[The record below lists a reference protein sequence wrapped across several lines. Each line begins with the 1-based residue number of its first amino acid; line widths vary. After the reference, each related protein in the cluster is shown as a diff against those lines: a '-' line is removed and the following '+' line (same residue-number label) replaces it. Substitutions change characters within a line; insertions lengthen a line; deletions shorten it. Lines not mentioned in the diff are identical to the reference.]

1 MNNDNIYDAAYSDAH
16 VSDEMEV
23 KHSFNEEQTKEKK
36 KKRKSDGRITK
47 YIALALICSLCGGV
61 IGSGV
66 TYFVT
71 GKKVSNNSSS
81 NTVTIDPVSFATDS
95 TALSAAEIYQK
106 VAPAVV
112 MVSTK
117 TIQTVNG
124 WFQQEAEGMG
134 SGFIINTDGYI
145 LTNYHVIDGA
155 NEVTVTLSDGNEVT
169 ASVVNYDS
177 DQDVAM
183 IKINEDI
190 EVPGVVE
197 LGDSDALQ
205 PGEEVL
211 AIGNPLSKEL
221 SSTLTKGIVSA
232 LNRSIETQTGV
243 STNLI
248 QTVQPGEEVLAIGN
262 PLSKELSSTLT
273 KGIVSALNRSIETQT
288 GVSTNL
294 IQTDTAINSG
304 NSGGPLINT
313 KGEVIGI
320 NTLKASDGAEGIGFA
335 IPINDVKVKIDSLSK
350 PILNLGVSIRVI
362 DESGINT
369 LKASD
374 GAEGIGFAI
383 PINDVK
389 VKIDSLSKPILNLG
403 VSIRVIDESMAK
415 QLNME
420 EGLYIV
426 EVNEFSPAEKAVLKV
441 GDLIV
446 KADGKRIKTFE
457 ELQEIKNSKE
467 EGDSINIEFIRDGK
481 TQNATI
487 TLTSN

>member
-23 KHSFNEEQTKEKK
+23 KYSFNEEPIKEKK
-36 KKRKSDGRITK
+36 KKRKSGGRIAK

-71 GKKVSNNSSS
+71 GKNVSDNSSG
-81 NTVTIDPVSFATDS
+81 NTVTVDPVSFATDS

-145 LTNYHVIDGA
+145 LTNYHVIEGA
-155 NEVTVTLSDGNEVT
+155 TEVTVTLSDGQEVT

-183 IKINEDI
+183 IKINEDV

-197 LGDSDALQ
+197 LGDSDAL
-205 PGEEVL
+205 
-211 AIGNPLSKEL
+211 
-221 SSTLTKGIVSA
+221 
-232 LNRSIETQTGV
+232 
-243 STNLI
+243 
-248 QTVQPGEEVLAIGN
+248 QPGEEVLAIGN

-362 DESGINT
+362 DES
-369 LKASD
+369 
-374 GAEGIGFAI
+374 
-383 PINDVK
+383 
-389 VKIDSLSKPILNLG
+389 
-403 VSIRVIDESMAK
+403 MAK

-420 EGLYIV
+420 EGLYVV
-426 EVNEFSPAEKAVLKV
+426 EVNEFSPAEKAGLKS

-446 KADGKRIKTFE
+446 KADGTRIKTFE

-487 TLTSN
+487 TLSSTTTITTN

>member
-1 MNNDNIYDAAYSDAH
+1 MDNDNIYDAAYSDAH

-23 KHSFNEEQTKEKK
+23 KHSFNEEPTKEKK
-36 KKRKSDGRITK
+36 KKRKRGSGIAK

-71 GKKVSNNSSS
+71 GKNVSDNSSG
-81 NTVTIDPVSFATDS
+81 NTVTVDPVSFATDS

-145 LTNYHVIDGA
+145 LTNYHVIEGA
-155 NEVTVTLSDGNEVT
+155 TEVTVTLSDGQEVT

-183 IKINEDI
+183 IKINEDV

-197 LGDSDALQ
+197 LGDSDAL
-205 PGEEVL
+205 
-211 AIGNPLSKEL
+211 
-221 SSTLTKGIVSA
+221 
-232 LNRSIETQTGV
+232 
-243 STNLI
+243 
-248 QTVQPGEEVLAIGN
+248 QPGEEVLAIGN

-362 DESGINT
+362 DES
-369 LKASD
+369 
-374 GAEGIGFAI
+374 
-383 PINDVK
+383 
-389 VKIDSLSKPILNLG
+389 
-403 VSIRVIDESMAK
+403 MAK

-420 EGLYIV
+420 EGLYVV
-426 EVNEFSPAEKAVLKV
+426 EVNEFSPAEKAGLKG

-487 TLTSN
+487 TLSSTTTTTTN

>member
-1 MNNDNIYDAAYSDAH
+1 MDNDNIYDAAYSDAH

-23 KHSFNEEQTKEKK
+23 KHSFNEEPTKEKK
-36 KKRKSDGRITK
+36 KKRKRGSGIAK
-47 YIALALICSLCGGV
+47 YIALALICSLGGGV

-71 GKKVSNNSSS
+71 GKNVSDNSSG
-81 NTVTIDPVSFATDS
+81 NTVTVDPVSFATDS

-145 LTNYHVIDGA
+145 LTNYHVIEGA
-155 NEVTVTLSDGNEVT
+155 TEVTVTLSDGQEVT

-183 IKINEDI
+183 IKINEDV

-197 LGDSDALQ
+197 LGDSDAL
-205 PGEEVL
+205 
-211 AIGNPLSKEL
+211 
-221 SSTLTKGIVSA
+221 
-232 LNRSIETQTGV
+232 
-243 STNLI
+243 
-248 QTVQPGEEVLAIGN
+248 QPGEEVLAIGN

-362 DESGINT
+362 DES
-369 LKASD
+369 
-374 GAEGIGFAI
+374 
-383 PINDVK
+383 
-389 VKIDSLSKPILNLG
+389 
-403 VSIRVIDESMAK
+403 MAK

-426 EVNEFSPAEKAVLKV
+426 EVNEFSPAEKAGLKG

-487 TLTSN
+487 TLSSTTTTTTN

>member
-1 MNNDNIYDAAYSDAH
+1 MDNDNIYDAAYSDAH

-23 KHSFNEEQTKEKK
+23 KHSFNEEPSKEKK
-36 KKRKSDGRITK
+36 KKRKRGGRIAK

-71 GKKVSNNSSS
+71 GKNVSGNGSGNNV
-81 NTVTIDPVSFATDS
+81 TVDPVSFATDS

-106 VAPAVV
+106 VSPAVV

-134 SGFIINTDGYI
+134 SGFIVNTDGYI
-145 LTNYHVIDGA
+145 LTNYHVIEGA
-155 NEVTVTLSDGNEVT
+155 NEVTVTLSDGKEVT

-183 IKINEDI
+183 IKINEDV

-197 LGDSDALQ
+197 LGDSDAL
-205 PGEEVL
+205 
-211 AIGNPLSKEL
+211 
-221 SSTLTKGIVSA
+221 
-232 LNRSIETQTGV
+232 
-243 STNLI
+243 
-248 QTVQPGEEVLAIGN
+248 QPGEEVLAIGN

-362 DESGINT
+362 DES
-369 LKASD
+369 
-374 GAEGIGFAI
+374 
-383 PINDVK
+383 
-389 VKIDSLSKPILNLG
+389 
-403 VSIRVIDESMAK
+403 MAK

-426 EVNEFSPAEKAVLKV
+426 EVNEFSPAEKAGLKG

-446 KADGKRIKTFE
+446 KADGTRIKTFE

-481 TQNATI
+481 TKNATI
-487 TLTSN
+487 ILTSSSTTTN

>member
-1 MNNDNIYDAAYSDAH
+1 MDNENIYDAAYSEAK
-16 VSDEMEV
+16 VNDEIEV
-23 KHSFNEEQTKEKK
+23 KNTFSEEPSKEKK
-36 KKRKSDGRITK
+36 KKRRNSKGIAK

-61 IGSGV
+61 VGSGV

-71 GKKVSNNSSS
+71 GKSGSNNSSG
-81 NTVTIDPVSFATDS
+81 NTIVTDPVSFATDN
-95 TALSAAEIYQK
+95 TALSAADIYKK

-117 TIQTVNG
+117 SVQSVNG
-124 WFQQEAEGMG
+124 WFQQETEGMG
-134 SGFIINTDGYI
+134 SGFIINNDGYI

-155 NEVTVTLSDGNEVT
+155 KEVTVTLSDGQEVT

-183 IKINEDI
+183 IKINQDI

-232 LNRSIETQTGV
+232 LNRSIET
-243 STNLI
+243 
-248 QTVQPGEEVLAIGN
+248 E
-262 PLSKELSSTLT
+262 
-273 KGIVSALNRSIETQT
+273 T

-335 IPINDVKVKIDSLSK
+335 IPINDVK
-350 PILNLGVSIRVI
+350 
-362 DESGINT
+362 E
-369 LKASD
+369 
-374 GAEGIGFAI
+374 
-383 PINDVK
+383 
-389 VKIDSLSKPILNLG
+389 KIDSLSKPILNLG

-426 EVNEFSPAEKAVLKV
+426 EVNEFSPAEKAGLKG

-446 KADGKRIKTFE
+446 KADGTRIKTFE

-467 EGDSINIEFIRDGK
+467 EGDTINIEFIRDGK
-481 TQNATI
+481 TQNTTI
-487 TLTSN
+487 TLTSTTNTSTTN

>member
-1 MNNDNIYDAAYSDAH
+1 MDNENIYDAAYSEAK
-16 VSDEMEV
+16 VSDEIEV
-23 KHSFNEEQTKEKK
+23 KNTFSEEPSKEKK
-36 KKRKSDGRITK
+36 KKRRNSKGIAK

-61 IGSGV
+61 VGSGV

-71 GKKVSNNSSS
+71 GKSGSNNSSG
-81 NTVTIDPVSFATDS
+81 NTVVADPVSFATDN
-95 TALSAAEIYQK
+95 TALSAADIYKK

-117 TIQTVNG
+117 SVQSVNG
-124 WFQQEAEGMG
+124 WFQQETEGMG
-134 SGFIINTDGYI
+134 SGFIINNDGYI

-155 NEVTVTLSDGNEVT
+155 KEVTVTLSDGQEVT

-183 IKINEDI
+183 IKINQDI

-232 LNRSIETQTGV
+232 LNRSIET
-243 STNLI
+243 
-248 QTVQPGEEVLAIGN
+248 E
-262 PLSKELSSTLT
+262 
-273 KGIVSALNRSIETQT
+273 T

-362 DESGINT
+362 DES
-369 LKASD
+369 
-374 GAEGIGFAI
+374 
-383 PINDVK
+383 
-389 VKIDSLSKPILNLG
+389 
-403 VSIRVIDESMAK
+403 MAK

-426 EVNEFSPAEKAVLKV
+426 EVNEFSPAEKAGLKG

-446 KADGKRIKTFE
+446 KADGTRIKTFE

-467 EGDSINIEFIRDGK
+467 EGDTINIEFIRDGK
-481 TQNATI
+481 TQNTTI
-487 TLTSN
+487 TLTSTTNTSTTN

>member
-1 MNNDNIYDAAYSDAH
+1 MDNENIYDAAYSETE
-16 VSDEMEV
+16 VSEEGEV
-23 KHSFNEEQTKEKK
+23 KHTFNEEPNKDKK
-36 KKRKSDGRITK
+36 KKKKNRNGKGNGIAK

-66 TYFVT
+66 TYFIT
-71 GKKVSNNSSS
+71 DGNRNNNSSGNS
-81 NTVTIDPVSFATDS
+81 VTADPVSFASDNK
-95 TALSAAEIYQK
+95 ALSAADIYKK

-117 TIQTVNG
+117 SLQSVNG
-124 WFQQEAEGMG
+124 WFQQETEGMG
-134 SGFIINTDGYI
+134 SGFIINNDGYI

-155 NEVTVTLSDGNEVT
+155 KEVTVTLSDNREVK
-169 ASVVNYDS
+169 ASVVNYDA

-183 IKINEDI
+183 IKINDDI

-221 SSTLTKGIVSA
+221 SSTLTKGIISA
-232 LNRSIETQTGV
+232 LNRSVET
-243 STNLI
+243 
-248 QTVQPGEEVLAIGN
+248 
-262 PLSKELSSTLT
+262 K
-273 KGIVSALNRSIETQT
+273 T

-335 IPINDVKVKIDSLSK
+335 IPINDVKDKIESLSK
-350 PILNLGVSIRVI
+350 PILNLGVSIR
-362 DESGINT
+362 
-369 LKASD
+369 A
-374 GAEGIGFAI
+374 
-383 PINDVK
+383 
-389 VKIDSLSKPILNLG
+389 
-403 VSIRVIDESMAK
+403 IDESMAN

-426 EVNEFSPAEKAVLKV
+426 EVNEFSPAEKAGLKA

-446 KADGKRIKTFE
+446 KADGNRIKTFD
-457 ELQEIKNSKE
+457 ELQAVKNSKE

-481 TQNATI
+481 TQNTTI
-487 TLTSN
+487 TLTSNTTN

>member
-1 MNNDNIYDAAYSDAH
+1 MDNENIYDAAYSEAK
-16 VSDEMEV
+16 VNDEIEV
-23 KHSFNEEQTKEKK
+23 KNNFNEEPSKEKK
-36 KKRKSDGRITK
+36 KKRRNSKGIAK

-61 IGSGV
+61 VGSGV

-71 GKKVSNNSSS
+71 GKSGSNNSSG
-81 NTVTIDPVSFATDS
+81 NTIVTDPVSFATDN
-95 TALSAAEIYQK
+95 TALSAADIYKK

-117 TIQTVNG
+117 SVQSVNG
-124 WFQQEAEGMG
+124 WFQQETEGMG
-134 SGFIINTDGYI
+134 SGFIINNDGYI

-155 NEVTVTLSDGNEVT
+155 KEVTVTLSDGQEVT

-183 IKINEDI
+183 IKINQDI

-232 LNRSIETQTGV
+232 LNRSIET
-243 STNLI
+243 
-248 QTVQPGEEVLAIGN
+248 E
-262 PLSKELSSTLT
+262 
-273 KGIVSALNRSIETQT
+273 T

-313 KGEVIGI
+313 KGQVIGI

-335 IPINDVKVKIDSLSK
+335 IPINDVKD
-350 PILNLGVSIRVI
+350 
-362 DESGINT
+362 
-369 LKASD
+369 
-374 GAEGIGFAI
+374 
-383 PINDVK
+383 
-389 VKIDSLSKPILNLG
+389 KIDSLSKPILNLG

-420 EGLYIV
+420 QGLYVV
-426 EVNEFSPAEKAVLKV
+426 EVNAFSPAEKAGLKG

-446 KADGKRIKTFE
+446 KADGTRIKTFE

-467 EGDSINIEFIRDGK
+467 EGDTINIEFIRDGK
-481 TQNATI
+481 TQNTTI
-487 TLTSN
+487 TLTSTTNTSTTN

>member
-1 MNNDNIYDAAYSDAH
+1 MDNENIYDAAYSEAK
-16 VSDEMEV
+16 VNDEIEV
-23 KHSFNEEQTKEKK
+23 KNNFNEEPSKEKK
-36 KKRKSDGRITK
+36 KKRRNSKGIAK

-61 IGSGV
+61 VGSGV

-71 GKKVSNNSSS
+71 GKSGSNNSSG
-81 NTVTIDPVSFATDS
+81 NTIVTDPVSFATDN
-95 TALSAAEIYQK
+95 TALSAADIYKK

-117 TIQTVNG
+117 SVQSVNG
-124 WFQQEAEGMG
+124 WFQQETEGMG
-134 SGFIINTDGYI
+134 SGFIINNDGYI

-155 NEVTVTLSDGNEVT
+155 KEVTVTLSDGQEVT

-183 IKINEDI
+183 IKINQDI

-232 LNRSIETQTGV
+232 LNRSIET
-243 STNLI
+243 
-248 QTVQPGEEVLAIGN
+248 E
-262 PLSKELSSTLT
+262 
-273 KGIVSALNRSIETQT
+273 T

-335 IPINDVKVKIDSLSK
+335 IPINDVKD
-350 PILNLGVSIRVI
+350 
-362 DESGINT
+362 
-369 LKASD
+369 
-374 GAEGIGFAI
+374 
-383 PINDVK
+383 
-389 VKIDSLSKPILNLG
+389 KIDSLSKPILNLG

-426 EVNEFSPAEKAVLKV
+426 EVNEFSPAEKAGLKG

-446 KADGKRIKTFE
+446 KADGTRIKTFE

-467 EGDSINIEFIRDGK
+467 EGDTINIEFIRDGK
-481 TQNATI
+481 TQNTTI
-487 TLTSN
+487 TLTSTTNTSTTN

>member
-1 MNNDNIYDAAYSDAH
+1 MDNDNIYDTAYSDAH
-16 VSDEMEV
+16 ISDEMEV
-23 KHSFNEEQTKEKK
+23 KHSFNEEPTKEKK
-36 KKRKSDGRITK
+36 KKRKSGSGIAK
-47 YIALALICSLCGGV
+47 YIALALICSLGGGV

-71 GKKVSNNSSS
+71 GKNVSDNSSG
-81 NTVTIDPVSFATDS
+81 NTVTVDPVSFATDS

-145 LTNYHVIDGA
+145 LTNYHVIEGA
-155 NEVTVTLSDGNEVT
+155 TEVTVTLSDGQEVT

-183 IKINEDI
+183 IKINEDV

-197 LGDSDALQ
+197 LGDSDAL
-205 PGEEVL
+205 
-211 AIGNPLSKEL
+211 
-221 SSTLTKGIVSA
+221 
-232 LNRSIETQTGV
+232 
-243 STNLI
+243 
-248 QTVQPGEEVLAIGN
+248 QPGEEVLAIGN

-362 DESGINT
+362 DES
-369 LKASD
+369 
-374 GAEGIGFAI
+374 
-383 PINDVK
+383 
-389 VKIDSLSKPILNLG
+389 
-403 VSIRVIDESMAK
+403 MAK

-420 EGLYIV
+420 EGLYVV
-426 EVNEFSPAEKAVLKV
+426 EVNEFSPAEKAGLKG

-487 TLTSN
+487 TLSSTTTTTTN

>member
-1 MNNDNIYDAAYSDAH
+1 MDNENIYDAAYSEAK
-16 VSDEMEV
+16 VSDEIEV
-23 KHSFNEEQTKEKK
+23 KNNFNEEPSKEKK
-36 KKRKSDGRITK
+36 KKRRNSKGIAK

-61 IGSGV
+61 VGSGV

-71 GKKVSNNSSS
+71 GKSGSNNSSG
-81 NTVTIDPVSFATDS
+81 NTIVADPVSFATDN
-95 TALSAAEIYQK
+95 TALSAADIYKK

-117 TIQTVNG
+117 SVQSVNG
-124 WFQQEAEGMG
+124 WFQQETEGMG
-134 SGFIINTDGYI
+134 SGFIINNDGYI

-155 NEVTVTLSDGNEVT
+155 KEVTVTLSDGQEVT

-183 IKINEDI
+183 IKINQDI

-232 LNRSIETQTGV
+232 LNRSIET
-243 STNLI
+243 
-248 QTVQPGEEVLAIGN
+248 E
-262 PLSKELSSTLT
+262 
-273 KGIVSALNRSIETQT
+273 T

-335 IPINDVKVKIDSLSK
+335 IPINDVK
-350 PILNLGVSIRVI
+350 
-362 DESGINT
+362 E
-369 LKASD
+369 
-374 GAEGIGFAI
+374 
-383 PINDVK
+383 
-389 VKIDSLSKPILNLG
+389 KIDSLSKPILNLG

-426 EVNEFSPAEKAVLKV
+426 EVNEFSPAEKAGLKG

-446 KADGKRIKTFE
+446 KADGTRIKTFE

-467 EGDSINIEFIRDGK
+467 EGDTINIEFIRDGK
-481 TQNATI
+481 TQNTTI
-487 TLTSN
+487 TLTSTTNTSTTN

>member
-1 MNNDNIYDAAYSDAH
+1 MDNENIYDAAYSETEI
-16 VSDEMEV
+16 SEEGEV
-23 KHSFNEEQTKEKK
+23 KHTFNEEPNKDKK
-36 KKRKSDGRITK
+36 KKKKNRNGNGIAK

-66 TYFVT
+66 TYFIT
-71 GKKVSNNSSS
+71 DGNRNNNSG
-81 NTVTIDPVSFATDS
+81 NTVTVDPVSFATDNM
-95 TALSAAEIYQK
+95 ALSAADIYKK

-117 TIQTVNG
+117 SIQSVNG
-124 WFQQEAEGMG
+124 WFQQETEGMG
-134 SGFIINTDGYI
+134 SGFIINNDGYI

-155 NEVTVTLSDGNEVT
+155 KEVTVTLSDNREVK
-169 ASVVNYDS
+169 ASVVNYDA

-183 IKINEDI
+183 IKINDDI

-232 LNRSIETQTGV
+232 LNRSV
-243 STNLI
+243 
-248 QTVQPGEEVLAIGN
+248 
-262 PLSKELSSTLT
+262 
-273 KGIVSALNRSIETQT
+273 ETQT

-313 KGEVIGI
+313 KGQVIGI

-335 IPINDVKVKIDSLSK
+335 IPINDVKDKIESLSK
-350 PILNLGVSIRVI
+350 PILNLGVSIR
-362 DESGINT
+362 
-369 LKASD
+369 A
-374 GAEGIGFAI
+374 
-383 PINDVK
+383 
-389 VKIDSLSKPILNLG
+389 
-403 VSIRVIDESMAK
+403 IDESMAK

-426 EVNEFSPAEKAVLKV
+426 EVNEFSPAEKAGLKA

-446 KADGKRIKTFE
+446 KADGNRVKTFD
-457 ELQEIKNSKE
+457 ELQAVKNSKE

-481 TQNATI
+481 TQNTTI
-487 TLTSN
+487 TLTSNTTN

>member
-1 MNNDNIYDAAYSDAH
+1 MDNENIYDAAYSEAQ
-16 VSDEMEV
+16 VSDEIEV
-23 KHSFNEEQTKEKK
+23 KHSFNEAPSKEKK
-36 KKRKSDGRITK
+36 KKRKRGSGIAK
-47 YIALALICSLCGGV
+47 YIALALICSLGGGV

-71 GKKVSNNSSS
+71 GKNVSNNSSG
-81 NTVTIDPVSFATDS
+81 NTVTVDPVSFATDS

-124 WFQQEAEGMG
+124 WFKQEAEGMG

-145 LTNYHVIDGA
+145 LTNYHVIEGA
-155 NEVTVTLSDGNEVT
+155 NEVTVTLSDGKEVT

-183 IKINEDI
+183 IKLNEDV

-197 LGDSDALQ
+197 LGDSDAL
-205 PGEEVL
+205 
-211 AIGNPLSKEL
+211 
-221 SSTLTKGIVSA
+221 
-232 LNRSIETQTGV
+232 
-243 STNLI
+243 
-248 QTVQPGEEVLAIGN
+248 QPGEEVLAIGN

-362 DESGINT
+362 N
-369 LKASD
+369 
-374 GAEGIGFAI
+374 
-383 PINDVK
+383 
-389 VKIDSLSKPILNLG
+389 
-403 VSIRVIDESMAK
+403 ESMAK

-426 EVNEFSPAEKAVLKV
+426 EVNEFSPAEKAGLKG

-446 KADGKRIKTFE
+446 KADGTRIKTFE

-487 TLTSN
+487 TLSSTTTATTN